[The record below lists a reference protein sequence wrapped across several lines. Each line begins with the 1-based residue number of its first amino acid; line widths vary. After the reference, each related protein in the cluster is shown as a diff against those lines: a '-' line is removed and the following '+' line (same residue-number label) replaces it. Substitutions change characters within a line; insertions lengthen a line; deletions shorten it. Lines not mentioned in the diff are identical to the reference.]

1 MKKRFIT
8 LLAMALIS
16 TTTIS
21 CDVKDDLDNNILPS
35 NNNSTANTEVSIA
48 DAAKTFSQE
57 QIDMANTAKNASYLT
72 DEEKLVI
79 QYCNLARIDG
89 KAFADAFLAD
99 LKTSDNNYEKS
110 LIDTLLSIKN
120 LPLLMPNEQ
129 LCKAAESHANDIGPK
144 GERGHNSTDGTSFAD
159 RVRSFYSGNA
169 IAENISY
176 GYNDALKIV
185 RQLLIDKGVES
196 LGHRKNILCDKYC
209 RIGVAIRYH
218 KEYNNCCIQDFSDSN
233 GDK

>member
-1 MKKRFIT
+1 MKKRFIS

-21 CDVKDDLDNNILPS
+21 CDAKDDLDD
-35 NNNSTANTEVSIA
+35 NNSPADNNQPTNTEVSIA

-57 QIDMANTAKNASYLT
+57 QIEMANTAKSAQYLT
-72 DEEKLVI
+72 ENEKLVVA
-79 QYCNLARIDG
+79 YCNLARLDG

-99 LKTSDNNYEKS
+99 LKTSNNSYEKS
-110 LIDTLLSIKN
+110 LIETLESIKG
-120 LPLLMPNEQ
+120 LPMLVPNEQ

-169 IAENISY
+169 VAENISY
-176 GYNDALKIV
+176 GYDDALKIV
-185 RQLLIDKGVES
+185 RQLLIDDGIES
-196 LGHRKNILCDKYC
+196 LGHRKNILGDKYC

-218 KEYNNCCIQDFSDSN
+218 KTYKNCCVQDFSDSN